1 MRRARVIPI
10 LLIAD
15 GKLVKTERFKRPK
28 YVGDPINAI
37 RIFNDKGVDELAV
50 CDISEDRFTRGPDMG
65 LLEKMASEAFMPMA
79 YGGGISTLDQGVALI
94 KSGFEKLAINT
105 GLVEYPGLVAQLSER
120 LGSQSV
126 VASVDY
132 RSKFMGGM
140 QQFINSG
147 ATRVRGDLV
156 ALIKQWVD
164 QGAGEVWLNCIER
177 EATYSGYDLHMIER
191 VSKALPVPVVG
202 IGGAGN
208 VEDMRAAIDAGASA
222 VAAGAMFVYQRPHN
236 AVLISYLKEEIFV

>member
-1 MRRARVIPI
+1 MRRVRVIPI

-50 CDISEDRFTRGPDMG
+50 CDISEDRFTRGPDLG

-105 GLVEYPGLVAQLSER
+105 GLVEYPGLVAQ
-120 LGSQSV
+120 
-126 VASVDY
+126 
-132 RSKFMGGM
+132 
-140 QQFINSG
+140 
-147 ATRVRGDLV
+147 
-156 ALIKQWVD
+156 
-164 QGAGEVWLNCIER
+164 
-177 EATYSGYDLHMIER
+177 
-191 VSKALPVPVVG
+191 
-202 IGGAGN
+202 
-208 VEDMRAAIDAGASA
+208 
-222 VAAGAMFVYQRPHN
+222 
-236 AVLISYLKEEIFV
+236 

>member
-1 MRRARVIPI
+1 MRRIRVIPV

-15 GKLVKTERFKRPK
+15 GKLVKTEKFKKPK

-50 CDISEDRFTRGPDMG
+50 CDISKDRFSRGPDMG
-65 LLEKMASEAFMPMA
+65 LLEKLASEAFMPMA

-105 GLVEYPGLVAQLSER
+105 GLVEHPGLVTQLSER

-132 RSKFMGGM
+132 RKRLIGGL
-140 QQFINSG
+140 QQFTHSG
-147 ATRVRGDLV
+147 GNRVRGDLV
-156 ALIKQWVD
+156 TLIKGWVD
-164 QGAGEVWLNCIER
+164 AGAGEVWLNCIER
-177 EATYSGYDLHMIER
+177 EATYTGYDIEMIER
-191 VSKALPVPVVG
+191 VSQALPVPIVG
-202 IGGAGN
+202 IGGAGK
-208 VEDMRAAIDAGASA
+208 VEDMKEAIDAGASA

-236 AVLISYLKEEIFV
+236 AVLISYLKEEIFD